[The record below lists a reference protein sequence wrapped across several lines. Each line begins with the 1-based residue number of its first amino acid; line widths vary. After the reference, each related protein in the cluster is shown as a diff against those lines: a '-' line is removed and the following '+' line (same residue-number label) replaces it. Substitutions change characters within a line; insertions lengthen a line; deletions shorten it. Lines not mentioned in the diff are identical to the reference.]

1 MIFPATTSSGKA
13 SRSSVRPESSTSAL
27 ISHIMPYEGHLAD
40 TKSDQHSAAHIFRVW
55 DGITHVRPV
64 LPYMYAGGRRLAT
77 PNEGDVAWLTP

>member
-1 MIFPATTSSGKA
+1 
-13 SRSSVRPESSTSAL
+13 
-27 ISHIMPYEGHLAD
+27 MPYEGHLAD